1 MHICVGSLNPVKYT
15 AVRAA
20 FKIYFN
26 KFEIYQ
32 IKANSKVPDQPI
44 GKDLILN
51 GAYNRAKDALNFLR
65 VKKDKESKI
74 YGIGIEAGLVQIP
87 LAASKYMDFQFCV
100 IMDKM
105 EKITIGS
112 GVGFEYPKFIIEKVL
127 SRNIEIGEIMGT
139 LANNKDLKF
148 EEGAIGYLSKN
159 QIKREDILKQAVI
172 CALLPRINQELYN
185 H

>member
-1 MHICVGSLNPVKYT
+1 MQICVGSLNPVKYL
-15 AVRAA
+15 AVKAA

-26 KFEIYQ
+26 NFEIYQ
-32 IKANSKVPDQPI
+32 INADSKVSDQPI
-44 GKDLILN
+44 GNEMILN
-51 GAYNRAKDALNFLR
+51 GAFNRAKDALNFLR
-65 VKKDKESKI
+65 VKKNVKSNI
-74 YGIGIEAGLVQIP
+74 FGIGIEAGLVNIP
-87 LAASKYMDFQFCV
+87 LATSKYIDFQFCV

-127 SRNIEIGEIMGT
+127 SRNVEIGEIMGT

-172 CALLPRINQELYN
+172 CALLPRINQKLYN
-185 H
+185 R